1 MPPKLVIS
9 RHHGYNHPRPVIGV
23 VKRWDSGFSCERVVP
38 IVAIDTKAV
47 GDAKAPPTVSG
58 LGGIVSEDQMS
69 IFSAISIASST
80 SMPRYLTVLSIFE
93 CPSKSWTARR
103 FPVRR

>member
-1 MPPKLVIS
+1 MRRDIPLA
-9 RHHGYNHPRPVIGV
+9 
-23 VKRWDSGFSCERVVP
+23 E
-38 IVAIDTKAV
+38 VAGSET
-47 GDAKAPPTVSG
+47 GDGNAAAGHVRNRMDCVS
-58 LGGIVSEDQMS
+58 DQIS

-103 FPVRR
+103 LPVRR